1 MAAGRCA
8 EIAQDRLANAPAKFV
23 AIDIGAA
30 EVNSAPHTRIVDLLG
45 NRGEAIEGARHAEDW
60 WKGDAHPYAVR
71 LELAAQDS
79 LSRARKTRM
88 SRRIFGVRRGAE
100 KRLPALNCPAGRGL
114 SGGAR
119 PGSPSGAPKH

>member
-1 MAAGRCA
+1 MDAGRC
-8 EIAQDRLANAPAKFV
+8 EKLAQDSLANAPAKFV

-100 KRLPALNCPAGRGL
+100 ERVPPPLLRAGRGL
-114 SGGAR
+114 EGGW
-119 PGSPSGAPKH
+119 GSEL